1 MAQAK
6 NTCESSA
13 QTWKRGDI
21 VRSRRPYLRV
31 PTRMGETAKKRL
43 GESGLLDFGYRI
55 ENRDDYLYMPLRT
68 RVSVEVLSEA
78 LGMKK
83 VETGELDFEPFRPVG
98 EKLSDVL
105 AGDMN
110 SDEVRLLPRS
120 YDLIGDIAVLEIPSE
135 IAQHEQ
141 KIGTAFL
148 KIHRN
153 FSTVLVKRGA
163 ISGVIRTR
171 EYDLIAGVDKT
182 DTVHIEYG
190 CRIAVD
196 LARAYFSPRLLEEH
210 HRVAGLVQD
219 GEIVIDMFT
228 GVGPFALHIVTTR
241 RADVYAIDINPDAIA
256 LLERSMRMNRLMGM
270 IHPVVADAGIYVP
283 ANFQKRADRVIMNHP
298 KGASEFIALACMAV
312 TGGGVVHYYDF
323 AGGADPEEQF
333 AQKVKSLVEKSGRSL
348 RRIEAVKRVR
358 DSAPYEFQMV
368 ADLIID

>member
-1 MAQAK
+1 VQAK
-6 NTCESSA
+6 NTCASSA
-13 QTWKRGDI
+13 HTMRRSDVVQ
-21 VRSRRPYLRV
+21 SRRSYVRV
-31 PTRMGETAKKRL
+31 PVKMGETAKKRL
-43 GESGLLDFGYRI
+43 RESGLLDLGYRI
-55 ENRDDYLYMPLRT
+55 RGGDEFLFMPLRT
-68 RVSVEVLSEA
+68 QVSVEVLREA
-78 LGMKK
+78 LGMES
-83 VETGELDFEPFRPVG
+83 VDTGEMDFEPFRPVR

-105 AGDMN
+105 ADGMD

-135 IAQHEQ
+135 LAQHEQ
-141 KIGTAFL
+141 EIGTAFL

-171 EYDLIAGVDKT
+171 DYELIAGVDKT
-182 DTVHIEYG
+182 DTVHVEYG

-196 LARAYFSPRLLEEH
+196 LAKAYFSPRLLEEH

-228 GVGPFALHIVTTR
+228 GVGPFALQIATTR
-241 RADVYAIDINPDAIA
+241 RVDVYAIDINPDAIA
-256 LLERSMRMNRLMGM
+256 LLERSMRMNRLMGT
-270 IHPVVADAGIYVP
+270 IHSVVADAGIYVP
-283 ANFQKRADRVIMNHP
+283 ANFQKRANRVIMNHP

-312 TGGGVVHYYDF
+312 ESGGVVHYYDF
-323 AGGADPEEQF
+323 AGGPDPEEQF
-333 AQKVKSLVEKSGRSL
+333 TQKVRSLVQRSGRSL
-348 RRIEAVKRVR
+348 RHIETVRRVR